1 MTASTTKAART
12 AKPVDQSQLIHSLQA
27 QVAELQAQAESRD
40 ELSQILWLNDRYSFA
55 RTQAGKQLVRFSA
68 QKSTQKQDGTRSYG
82 PYKNFVCYNEEL
94 VEQISEILQSND
106 RLVRVNGF
114 ESPWT
119 DNSKRSDWVVTAI
132 SVIPRVAPENEPS
145 APTQEQQ
152 VPFSADPTDEKVPF

>member
-1 MTASTTKAART
+1 MTASATKTTRA
-12 AKPVDQSQLIHSLQA
+12 AKPVDQSQLIHSLQS
-27 QVAELQAQAESRD
+27 QIAELQAQAENRD

-55 RTQAGKQLVRFSA
+55 RTQSTGKQLVRFSA

-94 VEQISEILQSND
+94 VEQITEILQSND
-106 RLVRVNGF
+106 RLVRINGF

-132 SVIPRVAPENEPS
+132 SVIPRVAPENE
-145 APTQEQQ
+145 APAQGQQ
-152 VPFSADPTDEKVPF
+152 APFSADPTDEEVPF